1 MSSAGNSSRKPSEC
15 PHCRALRGGCQSTAP
30 KASFHPAVPAW
41 GRGKLCI
48 TARPQCWRIPHTQA
62 VFVASWT
69 LACFLQTQMKQQN
82 RPEEGNCHHTSREIK
97 ESFEAVLQQKAPRA
111 EIQM

>member
-1 MSSAGNSSRKPSEC
+1 M
-15 PHCRALRGGCQSTAP
+15 
-30 KASFHPAVPAW
+30 
-41 GRGKLCI
+41 
-48 TARPQCWRIPHTQA
+48 
-62 VFVASWT
+62 ASWT